1 MVRILSMLEAVM
13 MLEYT
18 YKRELVQILGTIE
31 QQVGGLGTPLR
42 GFQAKM
48 AGFTGDFEKIIR
60 EKYEVLT
67 DTQKYYV
74 SEITKIQRIFA

>member
-1 MVRILSMLEAVM
+1 

-18 YKRELVQILGTIE
+18 HKRELVQILGTIE
-31 QQVGGLGTPLR
+31 QQVGCLSMPLK

-48 AGFTGDFEKIIR
+48 ACFSGDIEKIVR
-60 EKYEVLT
+60 DKYAELT

-74 SEITKIQRIFA
+74 TEITKIQRIIA

>member
-1 MVRILSMLEAVM
+1 

-31 QQVGGLGTPLR
+31 HQAGGLSMPLR
-42 GFQAKM
+42 GLQARM
-48 AGFTGDFEKIIR
+48 AGFTGDIEKIICD
-60 EKYEVLT
+60 KYAELT

-74 SEITKIQRIFA
+74 SEITNIQRICA

>member
-1 MVRILSMLEAVM
+1 MVGILIMWRVYV
-13 MLEYT
+13 LEYT

-31 QQVGGLGTPLR
+31 QQVGGLSVPLR

-48 AGFTGDFEKIIR
+48 ACFSGDIEKIIR
-60 EKYEVLT
+60 DKYTELT

-74 SEITKIQRIFA
+74 SEITKIQRIIA